1 MVVSHLTRLY
11 NNHSIGGHSENQPM
25 SPELSIPIN
34 VAQLPSTGI
43 TINKRIKKD
52 ICSKIASRVAVD
64 VLESF
69 IINISVCRGN
79 EPNLTANIIGKINAT
94 IIQACSVT
102 LEPISSTLC
111 IPVNLTFAEENH
123 YTQANLTDI
132 NPEEEAPPELM
143 SSGEFDLG
151 DVLIQLLAVEIN
163 PFPRKPET
171 SFDDYQDI
179 NRYATEERRNISDHP
194 FSKLAELKDILK

>member
-1 MVVSHLTRLY
+1 
-11 NNHSIGGHSENQPM
+11 M
-25 SPELSIPIN
+25 SLELSIPIN

-79 EPNLTANIIGKINAT
+79 EPNFTANIIGKINAT

-111 IPVNLTFAEENH
+111 IPVRLIFAEEDH
-123 YTQANLTDI
+123 YTHASLKDF

-143 SSGEFDLG
+143 YRGEFDLG

-171 SFDDYQDI
+171 SFDDYQEI
-179 NRYATEERRNISDHP
+179 NRYPTEEERNISDHP

>member
-1 MVVSHLTRLY
+1 
-11 NNHSIGGHSENQPM
+11 M
-25 SPELSIPIN
+25 SLELSIPIN
-34 VAQLPSTGI
+34 VTQLPSTGI
-43 TINKRIKKD
+43 TINKTTKKD

-69 IINISVCRGN
+69 IINISVCRGD
-79 EPNLTANIIGKINAT
+79 EPTLTAIVIGKIHAT

-111 IPVNLTFAEENH
+111 IPVHLTFAEENH
-123 YTQANLTDI
+123 DTHASLTDI
-132 NPEEEAPPELM
+132 DPEEEAWPELM
-143 SSGEFDLG
+143 YGGEFDLG

-171 SFDDYQDI
+171 SFEDPQKI
-179 NRYATEERRNISDHP
+179 NRYATEEERNIRDHP
-194 FSKLAELKDILK
+194 FYKLAKLKDILK

>member
-1 MVVSHLTRLY
+1 
-11 NNHSIGGHSENQPM
+11 M

-179 NRYATEERRNISDHP
+179 KRYATEEGRNISDHP